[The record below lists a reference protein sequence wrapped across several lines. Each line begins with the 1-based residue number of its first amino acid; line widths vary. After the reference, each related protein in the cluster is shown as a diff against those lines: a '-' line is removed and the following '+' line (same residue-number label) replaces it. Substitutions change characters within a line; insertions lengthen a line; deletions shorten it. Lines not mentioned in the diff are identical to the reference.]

1 MQHLSPHSRRSY
13 VEMDR
18 AKLRRSY
25 DQILVA
31 LTERADAIA
40 TSSNTG
46 PSSRFPTPGP
56 YILQCPH
63 ETHLP

>member
-13 VEMDR
+13 VEVDR

-31 LTERADAIA
+31 LTERADATA
-40 TSSNTG
+40 TSSNTA
-46 PSSRFPTPGP
+46 PPSRFPTPGP
-56 YILQCPH
+56 
-63 ETHLP
+63 

>member
-18 AKLRRSY
+18 AKLRRFY

-31 LTERADAIA
+31 LTERADATA
-40 TSSNTG
+40 TSSNTA
-46 PSSRFPTPGP
+46 PPSRFPTPGP
-56 YILQCPH
+56 
-63 ETHLP
+63 